1 MFLQELLNNADQNQK
16 AHVTNEITR
25 RTASARER
33 SPSNSSG
40 QLNQTQ
46 AIDGTGTLS
55 QNKSTEMSNLI
66 ENKLEMNQ
74 SEPPSY
80 NEDLP
85 SPPPTPS
92 MTPASST
99 GDLQSP
105 HKIIEEA
112 DEQKTDLVN
121 EVMNEVK
128 KTESN

>member
-1 MFLQELLNNADQNQK
+1 MLNNADPK
-16 AHVTNEITR
+16 PKVHVTNEIAR

-40 QLNQTQ
+40 QMDQ
-46 AIDGTGTLS
+46 AQAVGDAGTLIAAKS
-55 QNKSTEMSNLI
+55 STETSNLL
-66 ENKLEMNQ
+66 ENKPEMNQ

-92 MTPASST
+92 MTPASSA
-99 GDLQSP
+99 GDLQSA
-105 HKIIEEA
+105 HKIIEEI
-112 DEQKTDLVN
+112 DDQKTDLLN
-121 EVMNEVK
+121 EVLNEVK

>member
-1 MFLQELLNNADQNQK
+1 MLSNADQNQK
-16 AHVTNEITR
+16 AHVTNEIAR

-40 QLNQTQ
+40 QLNHTP
-46 AIDGTGTLS
+46 AIGDTGTL
-55 QNKSTEMSNLI
+55 NGKKSSNEMSNLL
-66 ENKLEMNQ
+66 ENKPEMIQ

-99 GDLQSP
+99 GDLQSA